1 MTIYQ
6 QFRDRSPSLARRFV
20 IVTGDMLGA
29 KGEIEALP
37 LDLRP
42 LVLEKPFSTL
52 ELRGVLA
59 LLADRTGQ

>member
-1 MTIYQ
+1 MA
-6 QFRDRSPSLARRFV
+6 RSRGGAPLLARRFV

-37 LDLRP
+37 LDQRP

-59 LLADRTGQ
+59 LLGDRTGQ